1 MTVSTN
7 EDGVFGV
14 YRVCRLVTAF
24 CLSKALVAV
33 SLLVDVVIAAAA
45 TDDWWL
51 MMMMFRWRTLWQHTC
66 VRC

>member
-33 SLLVDVVIAAAA
+33 SLLLGVVIAAAA
-45 TDDWWL
+45 TDD
-51 MMMMFRWRTLWQHTC
+51 
-66 VRC
+66 